1 MKCAMRFSVLASG
14 SSGNACYVES
24 SDARLLIDAGL
35 SARETER
42 RLEQMGIKPASLTA
56 IIITHEHL
64 DHIKGAGVL
73 SRRYDLPLYIN
84 QDTLLNAQKTL
95 GKISRPMIVRTG
107 EALKI
112 NDLVV
117 ETFTK
122 CHDAADPVGL
132 IISVDGIRIGVATD
146 LGRSTRLVEDR
157 LRGCRALILE
167 FNHDTVMLDQGPYP
181 LFLKKRI
188 KGRDGHLSNDQAGEL
203 LETICDH
210 GLGHLVLAHL
220 SETNNSPVVAYQK
233 ASDVLKGCGLKKT
246 EVLVSSQDEA
256 APMIEL
262 T

>member
-14 SSGNACYVES
+14 SSGNVCYVES
-24 SDARLLIDAGL
+24 SDTRLLIDAGL

-42 RLEQMGIKPASLTA
+42 RLEQIGIKPSSLSA

-64 DHIKGAGVL
+64 DHVKGAGAL

-84 QDTLLNAQKTL
+84 HDTFLNAQKTL
-95 GKISRPMIVRTG
+95 GKISRPMIVQTG
-107 EALKI
+107 EALEI
-112 NDLVV
+112 NNLVV

-122 CHDAADPVGL
+122 CHDAADPIGL
-132 IISVDGIRIGVATD
+132 IVSVDGIRIGVATD

-167 FNHDTVMLDQGPYP
+167 FNHDTVMLDEGPYP

-188 KGRDGHLSNDQAGEL
+188 KGRDGHLSNDQAGDL
-203 LETICDH
+203 LETVCNK

-220 SETNNSPVVAYQK
+220 SEINNSPDIAYQR
-233 ASDVLKGCGLKKT
+233 AAEVLTGCGIKTT
-246 EVLVSSQDEA
+246 EVLVSCQDEA